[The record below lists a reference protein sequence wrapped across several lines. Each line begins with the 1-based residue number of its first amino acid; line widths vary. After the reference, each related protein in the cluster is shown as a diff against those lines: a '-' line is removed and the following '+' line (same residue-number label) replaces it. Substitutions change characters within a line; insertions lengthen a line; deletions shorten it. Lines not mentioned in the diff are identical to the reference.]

1 MFDQISDRFN
11 SLIRDLRGLG
21 KITDKNITDTSREI
35 RRILLEADVNINV
48 TREFVNKVK
57 NRSLGTKVIKSIKP
71 GEQFIKIIHDE
82 LINLFGRESS
92 DLDQSNQGCTV
103 ILLAGLQGSG
113 KTTTSVKLAKR
124 LIDQN
129 KSVLLVAADI
139 YRPGAIKQLNTL
151 AKQINVPV
159 FEMDN
164 SDPVKISSEAVKE
177 AKNSNYDYV
186 IIDTAGRL
194 HIDGEMMIE
203 IQQISEAINPSE
215 TIFIADGM
223 TGQDAVNSAKAF
235 NEALEISGIILTK
248 MDGDA
253 RGGAAVSISSVIKKP
268 VKFIGISEKIE
279 GLDVFDPKRMA
290 DRILGLGDV
299 IGIVKKAEKIVDET
313 EAKKMQEKILKNE
326 FNLEDFKVQLSQI
339 HQMGNVNEIINMIPG
354 INGKIKNKINMDENH
369 VVWTEA
375 IINSMTEKE
384 RKNPQIIDGSRR
396 SRIASGSGR
405 SVQEVN
411 QLLKQFTEMQKM
423 MKKFGKMR
431 LPKLGVGSFFGQ

>member
-82 LINLFGRESS
+82 LINLFGQETS
-92 DLDQSNQGCTV
+92 DLDQSNQGYTV

-268 VKFIGISEKIE
+268 VKFIGISEKID

-354 INGKIKNKINMDENH
+354 INGKMKNKINMDENH

-423 MKKFGKMR
+423 MKKFGKMK
-431 LPKLGVGSFFGQ
+431 LPKLGVGSFFG

>member
-82 LINLFGRESS
+82 LINLFGQESS

-268 VKFIGISEKIE
+268 VKFIGISEKID

-299 IGIVKKAEKIVDET
+299 VGIVKKAEKIVDES

-354 INGKIKNKINMDENH
+354 INGKMKNKINMDENH

-431 LPKLGVGSFFGQ
+431 FPKLGVGSFFG

>member
-21 KITDKNITDTSREI
+21 KITDKNITDTTREI

-82 LINLFGRESS
+82 LINLFGQESS

-124 LIDQN
+124 LIDLN

-215 TIFIADGM
+215 TIFISDGM

-268 VKFIGISEKIE
+268 VKFIGISEKID

-423 MKKFGKMR
+423 MKKFGKMK
-431 LPKLGVGSFFGQ
+431 LPKLGVGSFFG

>member
-82 LINLFGRESS
+82 LINLFGQESS

-268 VKFIGISEKIE
+268 VKFIGISEKID

-339 HQMGNVNEIINMIPG
+339 QQMGNVNEIMSMIPG
-354 INGKIKNKINMDENH
+354 INGRMKNKINMDENH
-369 VVWTEA
+369 LDWTEA

-423 MKKFGKMR
+423 MKKFGKMK
-431 LPKLGVGSFFGQ
+431 LPKLGVGSFFG

>member
-82 LINLFGRESS
+82 LINLFGQESS

-177 AKNSNYDYV
+177 AKNSNYDYL

-253 RGGAAVSISSVIKKP
+253 RGGAAVSISSLIKKP
-268 VKFIGISEKIE
+268 VKFIGISEKID

-354 INGKIKNKINMDENH
+354 INGKMKNKINMDENH

-431 LPKLGVGSFFGQ
+431 FPKLGVGSFFG

>member
-82 LINLFGRESS
+82 LINLFGQESS

-268 VKFIGISEKIE
+268 VKFIGISEKID

-354 INGKIKNKINMDENH
+354 INGKMKNKINMDENH

-396 SRIASGSGR
+396 SRIALGSGR

-423 MKKFGKMR
+423 MKKFGKMK
-431 LPKLGVGSFFGQ
+431 LPKLGVGSFFG

>member
-82 LINLFGRESS
+82 LINLFGQESS

-268 VKFIGISEKIE
+268 VKFIGISEKID

-339 HQMGNVNEIINMIPG
+339 QQMGNVNEIMSMIPG
-354 INGKIKNKINMDENH
+354 INGRMKNKINMDENH
-369 VVWTEA
+369 LDWTEA

-431 LPKLGVGSFFGQ
+431 FPKLGVGSFFG